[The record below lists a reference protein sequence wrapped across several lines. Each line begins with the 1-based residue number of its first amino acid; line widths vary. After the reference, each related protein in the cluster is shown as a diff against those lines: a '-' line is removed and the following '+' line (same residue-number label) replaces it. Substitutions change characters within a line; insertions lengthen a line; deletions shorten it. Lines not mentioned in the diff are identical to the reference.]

1 MGKMRVT
8 VTIDEHLAAK
18 VRQMFGGNLSKGV
31 NELLQ
36 KAISARAKK
45 KSMYGIL
52 KGVDLLGEL
61 KRMDAEESEAEK
73 EHDALYR

>member
-1 MGKMRVT
+1 MRVT